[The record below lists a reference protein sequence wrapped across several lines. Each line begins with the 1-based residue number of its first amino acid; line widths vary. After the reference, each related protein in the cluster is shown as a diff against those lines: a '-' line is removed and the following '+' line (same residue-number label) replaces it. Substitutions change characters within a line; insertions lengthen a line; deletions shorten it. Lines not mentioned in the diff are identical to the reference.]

1 MISYL
6 FHSSSGYCLI
16 DSFSTEPDLFYNS
29 LINEQTAACGT
40 IKQREGVPKELSPAK
55 FKQQGKYKVVSHNR
69 KMTGMRLLGGKHVT
83 LVSTAY
89 GTRKVNNGRK
99 HWQTKQPLSKPEI
112 HHIYNKFTNGLER
125 NGHFLKYLKKKFSC
139 LINIAMVKSYIMY
152 KLGLS
157 TRLSTKNTH
166 FTHTDF
172 FNNVI
177 KAMIAEAVNDFVP
190 PTTPTNSSTL
200 IGYDVQQL

>member
-1 MISYL
+1 
-6 FHSSSGYCLI
+6 
-16 DSFSTEPDLFYNS
+16 
-29 LINEQTAACGT
+29 
-40 IKQREGVPKELSPAK
+40 
-55 FKQQGKYKVVSHNR
+55 
-69 KMTGMRLLGGKHVT
+69 MTGMRLLGGKHVT

-89 GTRKVNNGRK
+89 GSRKVNNGRK
-99 HWQTKQPLSKPEI
+99 HWQTKQPLSKPKI

-125 NGHFLKYLKKKFSC
+125 NGHFLKYLKKTFSC